1 MVIAVTL
8 AIQLYWVFKNYE
20 ESKRQLDRDIRTSF
34 DLTVADYFTNSS
46 KENTVGFFTVDG
58 KFPSGKIDSL
68 IDNSVAI
75 SKKNK
80 DSKTNKFLSREFLRV
95 EDDSIRFPEK
105 QKKTKPQKLQIFK
118 SKGQDTLNDKSTARS
133 KLKRFFSVKDS
144 VELDGDVSISNL
156 SISDDKFSGV
166 LDKVD
171 KKFTFSFSTNS
182 LDLETLDSIMDIKLQ
197 KNDIQINNGFKYN
210 DGEDDFA
217 LGNLTGDQLVE
228 SNSPQLYKNTS
239 LQMVY
244 SGQEKTLFKRNLAGI
259 SLSFILICGVIF
271 CLFYM
276 LYIIRKQK
284 ELSLIKNDL
293 ISNITHEFKTP
304 IATASAALEGVQNFT
319 ITGDVE
325 KSNRYIGIGRE
336 QLSKLNIM
344 VEKLL
349 ETATIDSE
357 LLALQKSHFNIA
369 TTLKEAVAR
378 YQSMSEK
385 VIELD
390 LKQESMTVFGDEFHL
405 ENAINNLL
413 DNAIKYGG
421 DKIALKAIQLND
433 AISITLTDNGN
444 TLTTRDSKSLF
455 EKFYRVPQGDKHN
468 VKGYGIGLFYTKAII
483 EKHGG
488 IISLNLKPTTFK
500 INLPNE

>member
-1 MVIAVTL
+1 
-8 AIQLYWVFKNYE
+8 
-20 ESKRQLDRDIRTSF
+20 
-34 DLTVADYFTNSS
+34 
-46 KENTVGFFTVDG
+46 
-58 KFPSGKIDSL
+58 
-68 IDNSVAI
+68 
-75 SKKNK
+75 
-80 DSKTNKFLSREFLRV
+80 
-95 EDDSIRFPEK
+95 
-105 QKKTKPQKLQIFK
+105 
-118 SKGQDTLNDKSTARS
+118 
-133 KLKRFFSVKDS
+133 
-144 VELDGDVSISNL
+144 
-156 SISDDKFSGV
+156 
-166 LDKVD
+166 
-171 KKFTFSFSTNS
+171 
-182 LDLETLDSIMDIKLQ
+182 
-197 KNDIQINNGFKYN
+197 
-210 DGEDDFA
+210 
-217 LGNLTGDQLVE
+217 
-228 SNSPQLYKNTS
+228 
-239 LQMVY
+239 
-244 SGQEKTLFKRNLAGI
+244 
-259 SLSFILICGVIF
+259 
-271 CLFYM
+271 M

-500 INLPNE
+500 INLPNG